1 MQFNINL
8 HINSLLSNLPDSDNN
23 FDNGRKINICRS
35 LIITSDIVAGKNE
48 NVEYNMYC
56 WLMI

>member
-8 HINSLLSNLPDSDNN
+8 HINSLLYNLPDNDNN

-35 LIITSDIVAGKNE
+35 LITSDIVAGENE
-48 NVEYNMYC
+48 NAEYNMHC
-56 WLMI
+56 WLKI